1 MRFARFFIDR
11 PIFAGVLSLLIV
23 IAGLLTVKSL
33 PLTEYPSVMP
43 PTVQVRAMYPG
54 ANPKT
59 IAETVAAPL
68 EQEINGMNGM
78 QYMSSQATSDGRMTL
93 TVTFAQGTDPEMA
106 QVEVQNRVSRAV
118 PRLPLEVQRIGVVT
132 QKTSPDMLM
141 VIHLTATDD
150 RYDLVHVHN
159 YATLQ
164 LEDELAKLDGVD
176 EVVVW
181 GAGDYSLRVWLDPD
195 KTAARGMTAT
205 DVLRALREQNVQV
218 AAGVLGQP
226 TGSSSDA
233 PFQVAVNAQGR
244 LSPDEFGDVILETGE
259 RGEIVRL
266 RDVAR
271 IELGA
276 NQYSLRSLLNNKPA
290 VGIQIFQS
298 ADASA
303 IAVSDAVRA
312 TLAAHQYPDG
322 IQYKI
327 AYDPTIFVRAS
338 IGNVIETLV
347 EAIVLVVIVVL
358 LFLQSWRASVIPVAA
373 VPVSLIGTFA
383 VMHQLGFSLN
393 TLSLFGLVLSIGIV
407 VDDAIVVVENVERH
421 LSRGKSPR
429 DAAVAAMQEVTGPI
443 IAITSVL
450 AAVFIP
456 TAFLSGLTGQFY
468 RQFALTI
475 AISTVLSAINSLT
488 LSPALAAV
496 LLKQHAAKPNRFFA
510 AFNRFFDW
518 SSGKYVIGVG
528 GVLRKAAIA
537 MALFA
542 GLIAFTVLGF
552 RKTPSGFV
560 PAQDKYYL
568 VGIAQLP
575 SGASLDRTESVLR
588 RMTDAALKQEGV
600 QDVVG
605 FAGLSING
613 FATVPNAA
621 VMFVMLDPFEERTT
635 DALSANAIAGA
646 LNQKFQSIDEGFV
659 AVFPPPPVP
668 GLGAVGGFKMQV
680 QDRSGQGYAALLD
693 VTQKLIAAA
702 AQDKRVA
709 GLFSSYQVDVPQV
722 YVDFD
727 RAKAKMQGVALGDLY
742 ETLQVYLGSV
752 YVNDF
757 NFLGR
762 TYQVNLQADA
772 PFRQDVHAIGRLYT
786 RNADG
791 AMVPVGALANVR
803 PDAGPDPVVRYNA
816 YPAADITGAPA
827 PSVSS
832 GEAVAAMEELAA
844 KHLPPGFTYEWTDLT
859 YQQKKE
865 RNAGLLVFPIAV
877 LLAFLILAAQY
888 NSVSL
893 PFAVMLV
900 VPTVLLSALFGVW
913 ITGGDNNIFTQIGF
927 IVLVG
932 LATKN
937 AILIVEFART
947 LEQQGRSAKDAVLEA
962 CRLRLRPIL
971 MTSLAF
977 IIGVVPL
984 VLAGGAG
991 AEMRRAMGVAVFAGM
1006 LGVTLFGLFLTP
1018 LFYYLIRRG
1027 ASAATPAVTRQLQAA
1042 AMFAVV
1048 LLTLTSCASVG
1059 PKYVAPAID
1068 AAPSFAASGFST
1080 EPVTETRWWTRFE
1093 DPALTQLVDA
1103 ALRANPDLR
1112 EAVTRVDA
1120 ARAIRG
1126 EARQASLP
1134 TGGVAVA
1141 HAHQSIGRE
1150 RSKVASAGIDI
1161 GWEIDLFGRIRN
1173 LKLGADAELGAAEAL
1188 LSQTRVVVA
1197 AEVARTY
1204 VLLRASEERI
1214 ALLERYR
1221 ADQAEVVK
1229 IIETRVEEGV
1239 DDAADLARARTVL
1252 GEDMLALANEQHNAR
1267 VLQNALAVLIG
1278 AAPGHWQ
1285 APAAQTPAQLSL
1297 RPIAVG
1303 DPAALLQRRPDVRA
1317 AERVLAAETADIG
1330 VATSALFPQLQAG
1343 GFFGLVAG
1351 TFGDLGAA
1359 SGESWSIGPALSWGI
1374 FDLGRVRAQIQRE
1387 RAEAEGALAA
1397 YERTVLRAL
1406 EETENAFSAFAAAH
1420 ESLGAT
1426 DLQLRNARLAAELV
1440 EARYEEGMSSY
1451 FEFLDARRAA
1461 VRAEL
1466 GRINS
1471 IAGHRTATVDVFR
1484 ALGSDP
1490 AARAQ

>member
-11 PIFAGVLSLLIV
+11 PIFAGVLSILIV

-33 PLTEYPSVMP
+33 PLTEYPTVMP

-78 QYMSSQATSDGRMTL
+78 QYLSSQATSDGRMTL
-93 TVTFAQGTDPEMA
+93 TVTFAQGIDPEMA

-118 PRLPLEVQRIGVVT
+118 PRLPAEVQRIGVVT

-141 VIHLTATDD
+141 VIHLTSPDD

-159 YATLQ
+159 YAMLQ
-164 LEDELAKLDGVD
+164 LKDELAKLEGVD

-181 GAGDYSLRVWLDPD
+181 GAGEYSLRIWLDPD
-195 KTAARGMTAT
+195 KVAARQMTAT

-218 AAGVLGQP
+218 AAGILG
-226 TGSSSDA
+226 THERRSSGSA

-244 LSPDEFGDVILETGE
+244 LKDPEEFGDVVVKTGE

-276 NQYSLRSLLNNKPA
+276 NHYSLRSLLNNKPA

-298 ADASA
+298 AKASA

-312 TLAAHQYPDG
+312 TLAAHQYPAG
-322 IQYKI
+322 IEYRI

-338 IGNVIETLV
+338 IRNVIKTLF

-358 LFLQSWRASVIPVAA
+358 LFLQSWRASIIPVAA

-383 VMHQLGFSLN
+383 VMHLLGFSLN

-421 LSRGKSPR
+421 LARGRSPR

-450 AAVFIP
+450 TAVFIP

-496 LLKQHAAKPNRFFA
+496 LLKPHTHAPNRFFT

-518 SSGKYVIGVG
+518 SSNKYVHGVG
-528 GVLRKAAIA
+528 SVLRRSAIA
-537 MALFA
+537 LLVFA
-542 GLIAFTVLGF
+542 GLIALTFFGF
-552 RKTPSGFV
+552 GKTPKGFV

-575 SGASLDRTESVLR
+575 SGSSLDRTEAVLR
-588 RMTDAALKQEGV
+588 RMTDEALEQPGV

-621 VMFVMLDPFEERTT
+621 VMFVMLDPFEQRTT

-646 LNQKFQSIDEGFV
+646 LNGRFSAIDEGFV

-680 QDRSGQGYAALLD
+680 QDRSGQGYAALLEA
-693 VTQKLIAAA
+693 TQKLTAAA
-702 AQDKRVA
+702 SQDKRVA
-709 GLFSSYQVDVPQV
+709 GLFSSYQVDVPQAF
-722 YVDFD
+722 VDVD
-727 RAKAKMQGVALGDLY
+727 RAKAKMHGVALGDLY

-772 PFRQDVHAIGRLYT
+772 PFRQDLDAIRRLYT
-786 RNADG
+786 RNAHG
-791 AMVPVGALANVR
+791 AMVPVGALATVR
-803 PDAGPDPVVRYNA
+803 PDSGPDPVVRYNA

-827 PSVSS
+827 PGVSS
-832 GEAVAAMEELAA
+832 GQAVAAMEELAK

-865 RNAGLLVFPIAV
+865 GNAGLLVFPIAV

-937 AILIVEFART
+937 AILIVEFAKH
-947 LEQQGRSAKDAVLEA
+947 LEEEGRSAKDAVLEA

-984 VLAGGAG
+984 VLASGAG

-1018 LFYYLIRRG
+1018 LFYYLIRRR
-1027 ASAATPAVTRQLQAA
+1027 AAAPAVSRQLQVA
-1042 AMFAVV
+1042 AMFAAV

-1059 PKYVAPAID
+1059 PGYTPPPAD
-1068 AAPSFAASGFST
+1068 AAPSFGTHAAALEP
-1080 EPVTETRWWTRFE
+1080 EPVAATSWWTRFE
-1093 DPALTQLVDA
+1093 DPALTHLVGA
-1103 ALRANPDLR
+1103 ALRANLDVR
-1112 EAVTRVDA
+1112 EAAARVEA
-1120 ARAIRG
+1120 ARAIRS
-1126 EARQASLP
+1126 EVRQAWLP
-1134 TGGVAVA
+1134 AGGVAVA
-1141 HAHQSIGRE
+1141 NTHAKEGRT
-1150 RSKVASAGIDI
+1150 ASASLDV
-1161 GWEIDLFGRIRN
+1161 GWELDLFGRIRN
-1173 LKLGADAELGAAEAL
+1173 LQRGAEAELGAAEAL
-1188 LSQTRVVVA
+1188 LAQTRVVIV
-1197 AEVARTY
+1197 AEVVRTY
-1204 VLLRASEERI
+1204 FLMRASEERL

-1239 DDAADLARARTVL
+1239 DDGADLARARTVL
-1252 GEDMLALANEQHNAR
+1252 AEDMLALANEQHNAR
-1267 VLQNALAVLIG
+1267 VLRNALAVLIG
-1278 AAPGHWQ
+1278 ATPGQWQ
-1285 APAAQTPAQLSL
+1285 PPAAQTAAALSL

-1317 AERVLAAETADIG
+1317 AERVLAAQTSDIG
-1330 VATSALFPQLQAG
+1330 VATAALFPQLHAG

-1359 SGESWSIGPALSWGI
+1359 SGESWSIGPTLSWALL
-1374 FDLGRVRAQIQRE
+1374 DLGRVRAQIRRE

-1406 EETENAFSAFAAAH
+1406 EDTENAFSAFAAAH
-1420 ESLGAT
+1420 ESLAAT
-1426 DLQLRNARLAAELV
+1426 DLQVRNARIAAELI
-1440 EARYEEGMSSY
+1440 EARYEEGMSGY
-1451 FEFLDARRAA
+1451 FEYLDARRAA
-1461 VRAEL
+1461 VRAEIA
-1466 GRINS
+1466 RIDS
-1471 IAGHRTATVDVFR
+1471 IAAHRTATVDVFR

-1490 AARAQ
+1490 AGV